1 MNPQLE
7 AEQNVEQERVDRSVF
22 VQELLLSTLTEQL
35 QIASTDKSSSS
46 ETVDFQAEVIGPSVS
61 EGSESSHKE
70 ASDQSSSNN
79 LQSIPKQ
86 KKVEKPQSLQK
97 PAPAG
102 NSGASAS
109 SGRPNTVQV
118 SSVRSV
124 QGAAPIV
131 YPVQHMGGL
140 SPLSSMGGAGPT
152 VGNHHSITP
161 GRPMSAGRERERDRD
176 TRVPPPQAKR
186 NMLKHMPATK
196 ASDRE
201 PPPH

>member
-1 MNPQLE
+1 MNSQSE

-22 VQELLLSTLTEQL
+22 VQELLLFTLTEQL
-35 QIASTDKSSSS
+35 QIASTDRSSSS
-46 ETVDFQAEVIGPSVS
+46 ETVDIQAEAIGPSVS

-70 ASDQSSSNN
+70 ESDQSSSN

-86 KKVEKPQSLQK
+86 KKVGKPQSLQK

-102 NSGASAS
+102 NSGASATS
-109 SGRPNTVQV
+109 SGRQSTVQG
-118 SSVRSV
+118 SNVRQM
-124 QGAAPIV
+124 QGASPIV
-131 YPVQHMGGL
+131 YPVQHIGGL
-140 SPLSSMGGAGPT
+140 SPLSMGGAGPT
-152 VGNHHSITP
+152 LGSHHSITP

-186 NMLKHMPATK
+186 NMLKHMPPTK